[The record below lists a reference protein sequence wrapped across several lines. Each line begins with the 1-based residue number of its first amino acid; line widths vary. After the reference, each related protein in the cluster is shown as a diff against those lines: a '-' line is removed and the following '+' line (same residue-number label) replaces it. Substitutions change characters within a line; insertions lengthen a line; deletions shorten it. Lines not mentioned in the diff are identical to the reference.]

1 MPNCSL
7 GNVPHGSA
15 PLCMPPQ
22 GEPDGSSRQLLMC
35 PGNTGPLYR
44 RPVAPSDRACSSK
57 PRLQSLSKAADST
70 HTAFKPTQAY
80 LLLILMEWGYSLFQ
94 IGVLHSVTFAFTY
107 VFEVPSGLIA
117 DHFGKKNEL
126 LLCFVW
132 YMLSFAFYSFGESS
146 FWVLVLASGFYGL
159 GEAFRSGTHKAMICA
174 WLDKHEI
181 GGHKKLQPRPQRP
194 HTTPTPTPTT
204 CTTPVQSFKLRLIT
218 HSLNPSPDYRV
229 YRRLQEVH
237 LQPHARR
244 LQPRLRSQRRALDRH
259 HRRARFVPDAPP
271 NLDPASSS
279 RPRPI

>member
-1 MPNCSL
+1 MVSCFCCYGAIKNLQFFEADQQCQTAVWAAPD
-7 GNVPHGSA
+7 GSA
-15 PLCMPPQ
+15 PVCLLRASLTARLGTAPP
-22 GEPDGSSRQLLMC
+22 PR
-35 PGNTGPLYR
+35 R
-44 RPVAPSDRACSSK
+44 RPAHYICRRPQLPRVHDRACVSS
-57 PRLQSLSKAADST
+57 RASRASKAYPEPPIP
-70 HTAFKPTQAY
+70 HTALPHSQAY

-181 GGHKKLQPRPQRP
+181 GGHNKLQPRPQP
-194 HTTPTPTPTT
+194 
-204 CTTPVQSFKLRLIT
+204 
-218 HSLNPSPDYRV
+218 
-229 YRRLQEVH
+229 
-237 LQPHARR
+237 QPHA
-244 LQPRLRSQRRALDRH
+244 QPQS
-259 HRRARFVPDAPP
+259 
-271 NLDPASSS
+271 
-279 RPRPI
+279 

>member
-1 MPNCSL
+1 MCDREQA
-7 GNVPHGSA
+7 A
-15 PLCMPPQ
+15 PPKPIQ
-22 GEPDGSSRQLLMC
+22 SRRIHIL
-35 PGNTGPLYR
+35 PY
-44 RPVAPSDRACSSK
+44 
-57 PRLQSLSKAADST
+57 
-70 HTAFKPTQAY
+70 HTQAY

-181 GGHKKLQPRPQRP
+181 GGHKKLSNPDPNPNHMHNPNPKLQMKVNNPQLEP
-194 HTTPTPTPTT
+194 Y
-204 CTTPVQSFKLRLIT
+204 
-218 HSLNPSPDYRV
+218 SPD
-229 YRRLQEVH
+229 
-237 LQPHARR
+237 
-244 LQPRLRSQRRALDRH
+244 
-259 HRRARFVPDAPP
+259 
-271 NLDPASSS
+271 
-279 RPRPI
+279 